1 MIADEL
7 REQGISEDQIVF
19 LDLDRRGYRKIRTP
33 DALEKLIEEQNRTE
47 KLKYLFI
54 DEIQNVT
61 DFEEI
66 LNGFRTDGEWS
77 IFITGSNS
85 YLLSG
90 ELITKLTGR
99 YLEFELFPLSFEEYE
114 GMKAFYEKQIDPN
127 PLAELNSFI
136 LEGGFPRAV
145 LLDGMQEKRTYVQ
158 GIVREIF
165 EKDIRRRVKIR
176 EKETFE
182 RVRDYLINNFGAKMS
197 ITSLFKALKG
207 NGIHISK
214 QTVSRYVK
222 ILLDSKILYECPR
235 FDMKSKKALQGEKKY
250 YLSDL
255 SFFYAVNTDNMIQY
269 GPDLEN
275 LVFVYAKAHDYAV
288 SVGRIGELE
297 CDFIIRSINMDY
309 AYIQVS
315 YTIFQSKETEEREYR
330 CLERIR
336 DNYPRYLMTTDY
348 LLQKRNGIS
357 HVNLIDF
364 MKTGKTFC

>member
-1 MIADEL
+1 MKLFRRENYLRKIRSFYHADDLIKVITGVRRCGKSCLMQMIADEL

-33 DALEKLIEEQNRTE
+33 AALEKLIEEQNRTK

-114 GMKAFYEKQIDPN
+114 GMKAFYEKPIDPN

-165 EKDIRRRVKIR
+165 ESPKTEAAKRLIIGSGSKGVERMTGRRTIRIVFDGQSSYEPVIGNVTLAFGTPVNIMYAATRDIGGSAAGEMILQLPEDR
-176 EKETFE
+176 EIGDRMITYLRE
-182 RVRDYLINNFGAKMS
+182 RKVI
-197 ITSLFKALKG
+197 
-207 NGIHISK
+207 
-214 QTVSRYVK
+214 V
-222 ILLDSKILYECPR
+222 E
-235 FDMKSKKALQGEKKY
+235 
-250 YLSDL
+250 
-255 SFFYAVNTDNMIQY
+255 
-269 GPDLEN
+269 
-275 LVFVYAKAHDYAV
+275 
-288 SVGRIGELE
+288 ELE
-297 CDFIIRSINMDY
+297 EELL
-309 AYIQVS
+309 V
-315 YTIFQSKETEEREYR
+315 ETEE
-330 CLERIR
+330 
-336 DNYPRYLMTTDY
+336 
-348 LLQKRNGIS
+348 
-357 HVNLIDF
+357 
-364 MKTGKTFC
+364 